1 MVVSFFVA
9 PAQAG
14 AHHAPLAKPQDEI
27 GTSLRWCDA
36 GVE

>member
-1 MVVSFFVA
+1 MVVSLSVA

-14 AHHAPLAKPQDEI
+14 AHHAPQAKPQDEI

-36 GVE
+36 GAE

>member
-14 AHHAPLAKPQDEI
+14 AHHAPQAKPQDEI
-27 GTSLRWCDA
+27 GTSLYWCDA
-36 GVE
+36 GAE